1 MVDIG
6 GIEVKQ
12 HIFVVRY
19 LPARLILGRP
29 WGHSARAVFTNE
41 DDGSYTV
48 TIKSADDM
56 REVKL
61 LASPAEHKRNREF
74 VRVKE

>member
-1 MVDIG
+1 MLDIG

-12 HIFVVRY
+12 HIFIVRY

-29 WGHSARAVFTNE
+29 WERSTHAVFTN

-56 REVKL
+56 REVKF

-74 VRVKE
+74 VWAKE